1 MADAGPAEFAAMD
14 DGRRVKQLVAALPR
28 RLKPR
33 AKSLLVTVWGDAIAP
48 HGAGIWLGSLI
59 RLVAPLGLNERLVRT
74 SVLRLTREGWFTA
87 TRVGRRSYYGMT
99 EFAHKA
105 LVAEPPRRIYAAAPT
120 PWDGTWHLVLTGL
133 GAGTSRLDRET
144 RLALRR
150 ELGWLGFGAVAP
162 GVFAHPNPDR
172 ASLERAL
179 DKLGIADRVAR
190 MNATPEGLGRARDLL
205 ESCWDLDALAA
216 AYRRFIERFRPI
228 WQSFDKGSLAEPD
241 PETCFVLRALLIHEY
256 RRIILRD
263 PELPV
268 ELLSPDWAG
277 ASARML
283 CRNLYRRV
291 APAAERFVM
300 SVLET
305 ADGPLPDPRP
315 YYFQRFG
322 GLREA
327 EVQSLAR

>member
-1 MADAGPAEFAAMD
+1 VDED
-14 DGRRVKQLVAALPR
+14 RRIRQLVAALPR

-74 SVLRLTREGWFTA
+74 SVLRLTRDGWFTA
-87 TRVGRRSYYGMT
+87 ARVGRRSYYAMT

-133 GAGTSRLDRET
+133 GAGSSRLDRET

-150 ELGWLGFGAVAP
+150 ELGWLGFAAVSP

-179 DKLGIADRVAR
+179 DKLGVADRIER
-190 MNATPEGLGRARDLL
+190 MTATPERSRDLL
-205 ESCWDLDALAA
+205 QSCWDLEALAA
-216 AYRRFIERFRPI
+216 AYRRFVERFRPI
-228 WQSFDKGSLAEPD
+228 WQAFDKDARVLADSD
-241 PETCFVLRALLIHEY
+241 PETCFTLRALLIHEY

-263 PELPV
+263 PELPA
-268 ELLSPDWAG
+268 ELLPPDWAG
-277 ASARML
+277 ASARVL

-305 ADGPLPDPRP
+305 ADGPLPEPRP

-327 EVQSLAR
+327 DAQTLSR

>member
-1 MADAGPAEFAAMD
+1 VDED
-14 DGRRVKQLVAALPR
+14 RRIRQLVAALPR

-74 SVLRLTREGWFTA
+74 SVLRLTRDGWFTA
-87 TRVGRRSYYGMT
+87 ARVGRRSYYGMT

-133 GAGTSRLDRET
+133 GAGSSRLDRET

-150 ELGWLGFGAVAP
+150 ELGWLGFAAVSP

-179 DKLGIADRVAR
+179 DKLGVADRIER
-190 MNATPEGLGRARDLL
+190 MTATPERSRDLL
-205 ESCWDLDALAA
+205 QSCWDLEALAA
-216 AYRRFIERFRPI
+216 AYRRFVERFRPI
-228 WQSFDKGSLAEPD
+228 WQAFDKDARVLADSD
-241 PETCFVLRALLIHEY
+241 PETCFTLRALLIHEY

-263 PELPV
+263 PELPA
-268 ELLSPDWAG
+268 ELLPPDWAG
-277 ASARML
+277 ASARVL

-305 ADGPLPDPRP
+305 ADGPLPEPRP

-327 EVQSLAR
+327 DAQTLSR

>member
-1 MADAGPAEFAAMD
+1 
-14 DGRRVKQLVAALPR
+14 
-28 RLKPR
+28 LKPR

-74 SVLRLTREGWFTA
+74 SVLRLTREGWFA
-87 TRVGRRSYYGMT
+87 VARVGRRSYYGLT

-133 GAGTSRLDRET
+133 GRLDRET

-179 DKLGIADRVAR
+179 DKLGVADRVER
-190 MNATPEGLGRARDLL
+190 MNATPEGLGPTRSRDLL
-205 ESCWDLDALAA
+205 QSCWDLEALAA
-216 AYRRFIERFRPI
+216 AYRRFGERFRPI
-228 WQSFDKGSLAEPD
+228 WQALEKSPDPD
-241 PETCFVLRALLIHEY
+241 PETCFTLRALLIHEY

-263 PELPV
+263 PELPA

-277 ASARML
+277 ASARTL
-283 CRNLYRRV
+283 CRNIYRRA

-305 ADGPLPDPRP
+305 ADGPLPEPRP

-322 GLREA
+322 GLREDA
-327 EVQSLAR
+327 RLANT

>member
-1 MADAGPAEFAAMD
+1 MALAENRRIGP
-14 DGRRVKQLVAALPR
+14 LVAALPR

-59 RLVAPLGLNERLVRT
+59 RLMAPLGLNERLVRT
-74 SVLRLTREGWFTA
+74 SILRLTRDGWFTA
-87 TRVGRRSYYGMT
+87 TRLGRRSYYGLT
-99 EFAHKA
+99 EFGHKA
-105 LVAEPPRRIYAAAPT
+105 LVAEPPSRIYAAAPT

-133 GAGTSRLDRET
+133 GAGPGRLDRET

-150 ELGWLGFGAVAP
+150 ELTWLGFGAVSP

-172 ASLERAL
+172 AGLARTL
-179 DKLGIADRVAR
+179 DKLGVADRVEI
-190 MNATPEGLGRARDLL
+190 MTATPERLRPERSRDLL
-205 ESCWDLDALAA
+205 QSCWDLEALAA

-228 WQSFDKGSLAEPD
+228 WQALEKAPD
-241 PETCFVLRALLIHEY
+241 PEPEACLALRVLLIHEY
-256 RRIILRD
+256 RRIVLRD
-263 PELPV
+263 PELPA
-268 ELLSPDWAG
+268 ELLPPDWAG

-291 APAAERFVM
+291 APAAERHVTT
-300 SVLET
+300 VLET
-305 ADGPLPDPRP
+305 ADGPLPEPKP

-322 GLREA
+322 GL
-327 EVQSLAR
+327 QSEPQGLSR

>member
-1 MADAGPAEFAAMD
+1 VQDSRHIRA
-14 DGRRVKQLVAALPR
+14 LVAALPR

-33 AKSLLVTVWGDAIAP
+33 AKSLLVTVWGDAVAP

-59 RLVAPLGLNERLVRT
+59 RLVAPLGMNERLVRT
-74 SVLRLTREGWFTA
+74 SVLRLTREGWFTVA
-87 TRVGRRSYYGMT
+87 RVGRKSYYGLT
-99 EFAHKA
+99 EFGHKA
-105 LVAEPPRRIYAAAPT
+105 LVSEPPRRIYAAAPT
-120 PWDGTWHLVLTGL
+120 PWDGAWRLVLTGL
-133 GAGTSRLDRET
+133 TKIDRET
-144 RLALRR
+144 RLALKR
-150 ELGWLGFGAVAP
+150 ELGWLGFAVAAP

-172 ASLERAL
+172 AGVERVLE
-179 DKLGIADRVAR
+179 KLGVADRVETMTAS
-190 MNATPEGLGRARDLL
+190 PDRARDLL
-205 ESCWDLDALAA
+205 QTCWDLDALAA

-228 WQSFDKGSLAEPD
+228 WQAIEKAEAPD
-241 PETCFVLRALLIHEY
+241 PETCFALRVLLIHEY

-263 PELPV
+263 PELPA

-277 ASARML
+277 ASARTL

-291 APAAERFVM
+291 APAAERHAE

-305 ADGPLPDPRP
+305 ADGPLPEPRP

-327 EVQSLAR
+327 EAQALCRRSEIG